1 MRRAECV
8 YMEGRM
14 RIRSGAIKGG
24 HAYLEDIYAKFLQV
38 HRKAVPKRYRATIR
52 DALERGSRESV
63 KFDGKALF
71 YMIDGKN
78 KGHYG
83 LIEQKN
89 CSLDLTAD
97 DDFSEGKELLK
108 LHLTRERN
116 QYLIT
121 RSKQKFRDEHGGRL
135 YCEICGFDFAEV
147 YGDLGNGFIEAHHTK
162 PVSEMKPDEKTRVE
176 DMLMLCSNCHSMIHR
191 RKPWAT
197 KEDIK
202 KILRQ

>member
-1 MRRAECV
+1 MHRRNVTKNYEASV
-8 YMEGRM
+8 
-14 RIRSGAIKGG
+14 
-24 HAYLEDIYAKFLQV
+24 
-38 HRKAVPKRYRATIR
+38 R
-52 DALERGSRESV
+52 DALEKGSAESA

-71 YMIDGKN
+71 YMVDGKN
-78 KGHYG
+78 SGHYG
-83 LIEQKN
+83 LIEQKQ
-89 CSLDLTAD
+89 CGLDLTAD
-97 DDFSEGKELLK
+97 DDEFSEGKECLK

-121 RSKQKFRDEHGGRL
+121 RAKQKFKEEHDGRL
-135 YCEICGFDFAEV
+135 YCEICGFDFSKV

-162 PVSEMKPDEKTRVE
+162 PISEMKPDEKTRVE

-202 KILRQ
+202 RILM

>member
-1 MRRAECV
+1 
-8 YMEGRM
+8 
-14 RIRSGAIKGG
+14 
-24 HAYLEDIYAKFLQV
+24 
-38 HRKAVPKRYRATIR
+38 
-52 DALERGSRESV
+52 
-63 KFDGKALF
+63 
-71 YMIDGKN
+71 MIDGKN

-89 CSLDLTAD
+89 CSLDLTADD

-162 PVSEMKPDEKTRVE
+162 PVSEMKPDEKNKGRRYAYA
-176 DMLMLCSNCHSMIHR
+176 MLQL
-191 RKPWAT
+191 P
-197 KEDIK
+197 
-202 KILRQ
+202 

>member
-1 MRRAECV
+1 MYTWKEECV
-8 YMEGRM
+8 FVLEQL
-14 RIRSGAIKGG
+14 GG
-24 HAYLEDIYAKFLQV
+24 HAYLRDIYAKFLQV
-38 HRKAVPKRYRATIR
+38 HRREVPKSYKQSIQ
-52 DALERGSRESV
+52 DALEKGSQEST

-97 DDFSEGKELLK
+97 DDEFSEGKELLK

-116 QYLIT
+116 QYLIA
-121 RSKQKFRDEHGGRL
+121 RSKQKFKDEHGGRL

-147 YGDLGNGFIEAHHTK
+147 YGGLGNGFIEAHHTK
-162 PVSEMKPDEKTRVE
+162 PISEMKPDEKTKVE
-176 DMLMLCSNCHSMIHR
+176 DMLMLCSNCHSTIHR

-197 KEDIK
+197 KKDIK
-202 KILRQ
+202 EILKQ